1 MGKLDHNFSYIYER
15 MSNIEYD
22 NMNFKDKL
30 TTYMKM
36 PLTPKN
42 SKENILDT
50 LGQFGSR
57 PTFFSDLE

>member
-30 TTYMKM
+30 TAYMKV
-36 PLTPKN
+36 PLNPK
-42 SKENILDT
+42 K
-50 LGQFGSR
+50 
-57 PTFFSDLE
+57 